1 MVCKLFCNQ
10 FFKKLTRVI
19 YKNKRERKE
28 KRPALVIDLCLKLIQ
43 IKKATFSCK
52 SYQRSDLHFEKSHGR
67 QNHIFYCLFAGRR
80 LSNCKLYGR
89 PCGSRWRSSSFSW
102 ETGLAKSEKK
112 GLNWYEAWVG
122 SVTVS
127 CPPQEGLTKW
137 ETWLWSHFRV

>member
-67 QNHIFYCLFAGRR
+67 QNLEVTLKFYFLLFICR
-80 LSNCKLYGR
+80 K
-89 PCGSRWRSSSFSW
+89 
-102 ETGLAKSEKK
+102 
-112 GLNWYEAWVG
+112 EAEQLQTLREALRQQVEELEFQLG
-122 SVTVS
+122 DRAR
-127 CPPQEGLTKW
+127 QIREEGTQL
-137 ETWLWSHFRV
+137 V